1 VRMSSESGIKYML
14 QSAHFQQLSPAI
26 NSEKSNSIKTFDFS
40 LVIPVYLNEENIPD
54 LLDAINLLEK
64 KLNGTL
70 EIVFVVDGSPD
81 RSYVLLAEALSSY
94 PIASQLLSLSRNFGS
109 FAAIRVG
116 IEVAR
121 GKHVAVIA
129 ADLQEPP
136 ELVQSFFDILQ
147 RDEADVVFGMRT
159 SREDSFFYR
168 WCSEI
173 FWALYRRFV
182 IPDIPKGGIDIFA
195 CNQHVKEAVL
205 QIAEPNSSLIAQLIW
220 VGFRRKFVPYIRR
233 RREKGKSAW
242 KLGRRF
248 RYMLD
253 SLFSFSDLPV
263 MLLLWVGGSGMA
275 ISILL
280 GLVTLF
286 ARLAGNIKVPG
297 YTPLILVQLFFFS
310 LLLLSQGIIGSY
322 LWRAF
327 ENTKKRPLTLVRL
340 HTYFDSE
347 KNIQNTR

>member
-1 VRMSSESGIKYML
+1 MA
-14 QSAHFQQLSPAI
+14 QSAHFQQPGPFNHERGGLDR
-26 NSEKSNSIKTFDFS
+26 TFDFS
-40 LVIPVYLNEENIPD
+40 LVVPIYLNEENISD
-54 LLDAINLLEK
+54 LLEAISSVEK

-70 EIVFVVDGSPD
+70 EVVFVVDGSPD
-81 RSYVLLAEALSSY
+81 RSYALLTEALSSY
-94 PIASQLLSLSRNFGS
+94 PIASQLLALSRNFGS

-121 GKHVAVIA
+121 GKYVAVMA

-136 ELVQSFFDILQ
+136 ELVCSFFDILQ
-147 RDEADVVFGMRT
+147 RDEADVVFGART
-159 SREDSFFYR
+159 GREDAFFYR
-168 WCSEI
+168 WSSGL

-195 CNQHVKEAVL
+195 CNRKVIEAVL
-205 QIAEPNSSLIAQLIW
+205 QIAEPNSSLVAQLIW
-220 VGFRRKFVPYIRR
+220 VGFRRKFVPYTRR

-242 KLGRRF
+242 KFGRRL
-248 RYMLD
+248 RYMFD

-263 MLLLWVGGSGMA
+263 MLLLWVGGFGIA

-280 GLVTLF
+280 GVVTL
-286 ARLAGNIKVPG
+286 LAKFTGHIKVSG
-297 YTPLILVQLFFFS
+297 YTNLILVQLFFAS

-322 LWRAF
+322 LWRTF

-340 HTYFDSE
+340 HSYFGSD
-347 KNIQNTR
+347 KNNKDTRS

>member
-1 VRMSSESGIKYML
+1 MMH
-14 QSAHFQQLSPAI
+14 SAHFQQPGPI
-26 NSEKSNSIKTFDFS
+26 DPEKSGSDKTFDFS
-40 LVIPVYLNEENIPD
+40 LVVPVYLNEENISD
-54 LLDAINLLEK
+54 LLEAVSSLEK

-70 EIVFVVDGSPD
+70 EVVFVVDGSPD
-81 RSYVLLAEALSSY
+81 RSYVMLAEALSSY
-94 PIASQLLSLSRNFGS
+94 PIASQLLALSRNFGS

-121 GKHVAVIA
+121 GKYVAVMA

-147 RDEADVVFGMRT
+147 RDEADVVFGTRT
-159 SREDSFFYR
+159 GREDDFFYR

-195 CNQHVKEAVL
+195 CNQKVKEAVL
-205 QIAEPNSSLIAQLIW
+205 QITEPNSSLIAQLIW
-220 VGFRRKFVPYIRR
+220 VGFRRKFISYMRR
-233 RREKGKSAW
+233 RRGKGKSAW
-242 KLGRRF
+242 NFRRRL

-263 MLLLWVGGSGMA
+263 MLLLWVGGVGMA
-275 ISILL
+275 VSILL
-280 GLVTLF
+280 GLVTLI
-286 ARLAGNIKVPG
+286 ARLTGNINVPG
-297 YTPLILVQLFFFS
+297 YTNLILVELFFFS

-327 ENTKKRPLTLVRL
+327 ENTKKRPLTLVSL
-340 HTYFDSE
+340 HSYFDTE
-347 KNIQNTR
+347 KNFQDMR

>member
-1 VRMSSESGIKYML
+1 MP
-14 QSAHFQQLSPAI
+14 SAHFQPASPSI
-26 NSEKSNSIKTFDFS
+26 NPEKYGSRNTFDFS

-54 LLDAINLLEK
+54 LLEATDSLGK

-81 RSYVLLAEALSSY
+81 LSYMLLAKALPSY
-94 PIASQLLSLSRNFGS
+94 PIASQLLALSRNFGS

-116 IEVAR
+116 MEVAR
-121 GKHVAVIA
+121 GKNIAVMA

-136 ELVQSFFDILQ
+136 ELVESFFDILQ

-159 SREDSFFYR
+159 GREDSFFNR
-168 WCSEI
+168 WGSEI

-182 IPDIPKGGIDIFA
+182 VPDIPKGGIDIFA

-220 VGFRRKFVPYIRR
+220 VGFRRKFVPYTRR

-242 KLGRRF
+242 KFKRKL

-263 MLLLWVGGSGMA
+263 MLLLWVGGVGVTV
-275 ISILL
+275 SILL
-280 GLVTLF
+280 GLITLF
-286 ARLAGNIKVPG
+286 AKLTGNIKVPG
-297 YTPLILVQLFFFS
+297 YTNLVLVELFFFS

-322 LWRAF
+322 LWRTF
-327 ENTKKRPLTLVRL
+327 ENTKRRPLSLVRM
-340 HTYFDSE
+340 HTCFDSE
-347 KNIQNTR
+347 KNFRMRDDR

>member
-1 VRMSSESGIKYML
+1 VP
-14 QSAHFQQLSPAI
+14 SAHFQPASPSI
-26 NSEKSNSIKTFDFS
+26 NPEKYGSRNTFDFS

-54 LLDAINLLEK
+54 LLEATDSLGK

-81 RSYVLLAEALSSY
+81 LSYMLLAKALPSY
-94 PIASQLLSLSRNFGS
+94 PIASQLLALSRNFGS

-116 IEVAR
+116 MEVAR
-121 GKHVAVIA
+121 GKNIAVMA

-136 ELVQSFFDILQ
+136 ELVESFFDILQ

-159 SREDSFFYR
+159 GREDSFFNR
-168 WCSEI
+168 WGSEI

-182 IPDIPKGGIDIFA
+182 VPDIPKGGIDIFA

-220 VGFRRKFVPYIRR
+220 VGFRRKFVPYTRR

-242 KLGRRF
+242 KFKRKL

-263 MLLLWVGGSGMA
+263 MLLLWVGGVGVTV
-275 ISILL
+275 SILL
-280 GLVTLF
+280 GLITLF
-286 ARLAGNIKVPG
+286 AKLTGNIKVPG
-297 YTPLILVQLFFFS
+297 YTNLVLVELFFFS

-322 LWRAF
+322 LWRTF
-327 ENTKKRPLTLVRL
+327 ENTKRRPLSLVRM
-340 HTYFDSE
+340 HTCFDSE
-347 KNIQNTR
+347 KNFRMRDDR

>member
-1 VRMSSESGIKYML
+1 MV
-14 QSAHFQQLSPAI
+14 QSAYFPRSNQSI
-26 NSEKSNSIKTFDFS
+26 NAEERGLYDSFDFS
-40 LVIPVYLNEENIPD
+40 LIIPVYLNEGSILD
-54 LLDAINLLEK
+54 LLETIQSHGK
-64 KLNGTL
+64 KLDGTL

-81 RSYVLLAEALSSY
+81 RSYELLADALSSY
-94 PIASQLLSLSRNFGS
+94 PIASQLLALSRNFGS

-116 IEVAR
+116 MEVAR
-121 GKHVAVIA
+121 GRNIAVMA

-136 ELVQSFFDILQ
+136 ELVQSFFDILR

-159 SREDSFFYR
+159 GREDSFINR
-168 WCSEI
+168 WCSGI

-182 IPDIPKGGIDIFA
+182 VPDIPKGGIDIFA
-195 CNQHVKEAVL
+195 CNQHVKEAIL

-242 KLGRRF
+242 KFKRRF

-263 MLLLWVGGSGMA
+263 MLLLWVGGFGVA
-275 ISILL
+275 ISTVV
-280 GLVTLF
+280 GLATLF
-286 ARLAGNIKVPG
+286 ARLAGYIHVPG
-297 YTPLILVQLFFFS
+297 YTPLILVQLFFAS

-327 ENTKKRPLTLVRL
+327 ENTKRRPLSLVRL
-340 HTYFDSE
+340 HTYFDAG
-347 KNIQNTR
+347 KPI